1 MEFGHLIESN
11 NRNFFFSKI
20 KTENDAGT
28 LVSDLFYFFGKALYE
43 VKANGLELSFNIFRW
58 SSTWYMIKT
67 KCKKTLDY

>member
-11 NRNFFFSKI
+11 NRIFFFSKI

-43 VKANGLELSFNIFRW
+43 VKANGLELSFNIF
-58 SSTWYMIKT
+58 
-67 KCKKTLDY
+67 